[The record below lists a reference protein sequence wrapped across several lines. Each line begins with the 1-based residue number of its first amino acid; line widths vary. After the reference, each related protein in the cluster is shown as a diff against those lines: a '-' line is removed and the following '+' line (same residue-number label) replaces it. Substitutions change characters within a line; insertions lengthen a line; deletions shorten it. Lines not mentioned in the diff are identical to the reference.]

1 MKRLFAFALC
11 LFFFVQS
18 EAQNLVANPSFE
30 VQPTCPTWAGQIYY
44 AAGWFQ
50 PLRYVGFDITTSS
63 STELYDSC
71 TTNTTIA
78 VPNNQGGHQ
87 LARTGTAYAGFGAGY
102 PTTNNSREYLET
114 GLSSSLIAGETYC
127 VEFYVSLADSSR
139 TATSNL
145 GAYFSNDSLIYDS
158 TSWWCIPVTPQV
170 NNLSTNIITD
180 KNNWVQVSGNFVAQG
195 GERFITI
202 GNFIDSS
209 NGTYMNIPTSGAGAF
224 PVSYYYIDDIS
235 VFRCL
240 DTVPVII
247 EDPNN
252 FYVPNAF
259 SPNDDGNND
268 FLFVR
273 GRNIDQLSFTVYD
286 RWGQRVFET
295 HNINEGWDGRY
306 NGEQM
311 ENAVFV
317 YYLTLTYTDGKTET
331 KKGNISLIR

>member
-1 MKRLFAFALC
+1 
-11 LFFFVQS
+11 
-18 EAQNLVANPSFE
+18 
-30 VQPTCPTWAGQIYY
+30 
-44 AAGWFQ
+44 
-50 PLRYVGFDITTSS
+50 
-63 STELYDSC
+63 
-71 TTNTTIA
+71 
-78 VPNNQGGHQ
+78 
-87 LARTGTAYAGFGAGY
+87 
-102 PTTNNSREYLET
+102 
-114 GLSSSLIAGETYC
+114 
-127 VEFYVSLADSSR
+127 
-139 TATSNL
+139 
-145 GAYFSNDSLIYDS
+145 
-158 TSWWCIPVTPQV
+158 
-170 NNLSTNIITD
+170 
-180 KNNWVQVSGNFVAQG
+180 
-195 GERFITI
+195 
-202 GNFIDSS
+202 
-209 NGTYMNIPTSGAGAF
+209 MNIPTSGAGAF